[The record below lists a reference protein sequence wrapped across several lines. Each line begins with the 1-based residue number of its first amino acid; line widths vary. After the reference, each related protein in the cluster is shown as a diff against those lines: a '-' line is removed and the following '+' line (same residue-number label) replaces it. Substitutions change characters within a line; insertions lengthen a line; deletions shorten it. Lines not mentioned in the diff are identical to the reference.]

1 MMLRNAILAVALLL
15 LAIAAAAAI
24 VEPGARGPA
33 LVLAL
38 LVAAIAFENRRY
50 RHRLDERPEGLEP
63 SAERFVDPET
73 GKTMRVWTGPQG
85 ERRYVEE

>member
-1 MMLRNAILAVALLL
+1 MMLRNSILAVALVL
-15 LAIAAAAAI
+15 LAIAAAAAL
-24 VEPGARGPA
+24 VEPAVRAPA
-33 LVLAL
+33 LMLAL

-50 RHRLDERPEGLEP
+50 RHRSDERPEGMEP
-63 SAERFVDPET
+63 GAERFVDPET